1 MPAPTS
7 ESSTATHS
15 DLMTELD
22 RTFKRRK
29 VQVGDVYLHYALGG
43 QGDPVV
49 LLHGWPQTWYM
60 WRKVLLPLAQ
70 HYTVLAPDQ
79 RGSGDSDKPEAGY
92 DAKTMAEDIRGLV
105 DQLGFERFFV
115 VGHDMGAP
123 VAYLLAATHP
133 DRVRGLVYIDEP
145 LPGFNLEEFTRF
157 SPDNPMIY
165 WWYGFHSRDNLP
177 ETLLAGKERAYFD
190 WFLSQ
195 GNVIADRHAIS
206 EVDKDEYMRTFAAPG
221 GVRGAMGWYRAVFET
236 GRQIQELAK
245 TKLSIPVLGINGE
258 FGHPAVGEQLKHVA
272 ENVSSLVI
280 EDCGHFVAEEKP
292 EKLVESLIKFFRSQ

>member
-70 HYTVLAPDQ
+70 HYTALAPDQ

-92 DAKTMAEDIRGLV
+92 DAKTAVRRAEKAGRIRREPDGSWDPARV
-105 DQLGFERFFV
+105 SAENAPHEERDQERPVLEVLGVEQ
-115 VGHDMGAP
+115 
-123 VAYLLAATHP
+123 
-133 DRVRGLVYIDEP
+133 
-145 LPGFNLEEFTRF
+145 
-157 SPDNPMIY
+157 
-165 WWYGFHSRDNLP
+165 RDHQH
-177 ETLLAGKERAYFD
+177 RAE
-190 WFLSQ
+190 
-195 GNVIADRHAIS
+195 IADDRPRQQGYLEAARYAVSEQRQHAERERNVGRHWHAP
-206 EVDKDEYMRTFAAPG
+206 AA
-221 GVRGAMGWYRAVFET
+221 
-236 GRQIQELAK
+236 
-245 TKLSIPVLGINGE
+245 
-258 FGHPAVGEQLKHVA
+258 HP
-272 ENVSSLVI
+272 
-280 EDCGHFVAEEKP
+280 
-292 EKLVESLIKFFRSQ
+292 RSPSVTAR